1 MPGRGSKSS
10 LSSSWGRLKPV
21 EQDPLQ
27 SMGLPSKGDTRLLDY
42 KTQENFYTNIV
53 DKYMAFCS
61 EAGQRDELL
70 RRLSSLHIDAMP
82 AADSR
87 IPIPQYTNSSA
98 GASRFIPPD
107 NMSSANDLSGI
118 LVALR
123 KLREGIVASNRVD
136 EFSAQAYLFCIRL
149 SVLAKQP
156 ESYHAAILHLL
167 HVIHVRHPLTSLE
180 VQEVAGYLVLDTACR
195 RRQLAEAIAI
205 RQQFKLQ
212 DEKVNAVL
220 QAIIH
225 DNYVL
230 FRRIQKNVD
239 GHKARLMEWA
249 ERDVRIHTLKCLGRT
264 YLSVDFKFLE
274 DVTASKWEDLTRNDG
289 VGWELDKERVIIR
302 KVKTR

>member
-1 MPGRGSKSS
+1 
-10 LSSSWGRLKPV
+10 
-21 EQDPLQ
+21 
-27 SMGLPSKGDTRLLDY
+27 
-42 KTQENFYTNIV
+42 
-53 DKYMAFCS
+53 MAFCS

-70 RRLSSLHIDAMP
+70 RRLSSLHIDVMP
-82 AADSR
+82 AAGSH
-87 IPIPQYTNSSA
+87 IPIPQYPNSSA
-98 GASRFIPPD
+98 GASRFIPP
-107 NMSSANDLSGI
+107 NYMSSANDLSGI
-118 LVALR
+118 LAALR

-136 EFSAQAYLFCIRL
+136 DFSAQAYLFCIRL

-167 HVIHVRHPLTSLE
+167 NVIHVRHPLTSLE
-180 VQEVAGYLVLDTACR
+180 VQEVVGYLVLDTACR
-195 RRQLAEAIAI
+195 RRQLGEAIAI

-212 DEKVNAVL
+212 DEKVNAIL

-302 KVKTR
+302 KVRAR

>member
-1 MPGRGSKSS
+1 
-10 LSSSWGRLKPV
+10 
-21 EQDPLQ
+21 
-27 SMGLPSKGDTRLLDY
+27 
-42 KTQENFYTNIV
+42 
-53 DKYMAFCS
+53 MAFCS

-107 NMSSANDLSGI
+107 NMSSAKDLSGI

-167 HVIHVRHPLTSLE
+167 HVIHVRHPLTPLE